1 MAKAAK
7 RIRILAVIVA
17 LILGSGLVR
26 LYFVSDHAGAT
37 VFQRDDEAYL
47 FLGGGHTGWH
57 FPALFFP
64 VVLAEEYLHVP
75 AESADE
81 YGQSLVIRVTHAGVQ
96 RWVNRPSGIANLT
109 PFENEF
115 YARCPGTVLCRWTD
129 SGFVRAS
136 QEDEKRIGLDNL
148 YTGSFDNKIV
158 NGWTTHQLKFAA
170 GDNFEVHLGQ
180 DLAISVKNR
189 SERDA
194 FPNVA
199 VDLLRPGQA
208 PENLYRADGE
218 PRRVSR
224 SEYEQLF
231 GRH

>member
-1 MAKAAK
+1 MK
-7 RIRILAVIVA
+7 RIRILAVILA
-17 LILGSGLVR
+17 LILGSWLVR
-26 LYFVSDHAGAT
+26 LYFVSDHAGAI
-37 VFQRDDEAYL
+37 VFQKNDEAYL
-47 FLGGGHTGWH
+47 FLGDGHTGWH

-64 VVLAEEYLHVP
+64 VVLAGEYLHVP
-75 AESADE
+75 TNSSDE
-81 YGQSLVIRVTHAGVQ
+81 YGQSLVIRVTPEGVQ
-96 RWVNRPSGIANLT
+96 RWVNRSSHIANLT
-109 PFENEF
+109 PFEDDF
-115 YARCPGTVLCRWTD
+115 YARCPGTVLCRWTER
-129 SGFVRAS
+129 GFVRAS
-136 QEDEKRIGLDNL
+136 PEDEKRIGVDKL

-170 GDNFEVHLGQ
+170 GDNFEVQLGH